1 MKARKKGQGLC
12 PWTPPGQVPWTPIN
26 KRRVGSGAAHLLKHN
41 RRLPPILPLFFLLM
55 GVWGLRPQRGV
66 QGGRAP
72 LAFFLALLLAT
83 PAQAAQHEDP
93 AQVARAISQAV
104 TLPPGASVAVGPVGG
119 AAVMPVCPGALG
131 VSVTG
136 VAPYEQA
143 AVRCAALGWVLY
155 VTVTV
160 TQSAQ
165 VVVAARPIAA
175 GQKVG
180 PADVELRAE
189 DVSAYAGRRVFYT
202 VADVL
207 GADPV
212 MNVPA
217 GMILTG
223 DAVETPVLVKAG
235 QTITV
240 QVKSG
245 GAEISINAVADE
257 TGRMGDEVMFTNPA
271 TGKRFEALLT
281 PAGPVLQL

>member
-1 MKARKKGQGLC
+1 
-12 PWTPPGQVPWTPIN
+12 V
-26 KRRVGSGAAHLLKHN
+26 AA
-41 RRLPPILPLFFLLM
+41 
-55 GVWGLRPQRGV
+55 VV
-66 QGGRAP
+66 SEA
-72 LAFFLALLLAT
+72 
-83 PAQAAQHEDP
+83 AAQ
-93 AQVARAISQAV
+93 VV
-104 TLPPGASVAVGPVGG
+104 PPGAGVVLGPVGG
-119 AAVMPVCPGALG
+119 AAVMARCPGVLTA
-131 VSVTG
+131 VVTG

-143 AVRCAALGWVLY
+143 SVRCAALGWTLFVSL
-155 VTVTV
+155 TV

-189 DVSAYAGRRVFYT
+189 DVSAYAGRQVFYT

-240 QVKSG
+240 QVRSG

-257 TGRMGDEVMFTNPA
+257 TGRVGDEVMFTNPA

>member
-1 MKARKKGQGLC
+1 
-12 PWTPPGQVPWTPIN
+12 
-26 KRRVGSGAAHLLKHN
+26 
-41 RRLPPILPLFFLLM
+41 
-55 GVWGLRPQRGV
+55 
-66 QGGRAP
+66 
-72 LAFFLALLLAT
+72 
-83 PAQAAQHEDP
+83 
-93 AQVARAISQAV
+93 VARAISQAV
-104 TLPPGASVAVGPVGG
+104 ALPPGASVVVGPVGG
-119 AAVMPVCPGALG
+119 AAVMPVCPGVLG

-223 DAVETPVLVKAG
+223 DAVEMPVLVKAG

-240 QVKSG
+240 QVRSG

-257 TGRMGDEVMFTNPA
+257 TGRVGDEVMFTNPA